1 MSNDFDED
9 LATAMMAKMAGVTL
23 TEVDR
28 NTIQQSSAGPATK
41 IDPLSFIKSV
51 QTNKQQQQQQTIED
65 ANRLAEQLYPLPHSS
80 PVQNTTSLSQQIPQ
94 TISAPPII
102 NNDDLK
108 AIRSQLERVNATL
121 TKMSGMLGKVFE
133 GLNKK

>member
-1 MSNDFDED
+1 MSNEFDED

-41 IDPLSFIKSV
+41 IDPLSFIRSV
-51 QTNKQQQQQQTIED
+51 QAGKQQQQLQTADE
-65 ANRLAEQLYPLPHSS
+65 ANRLAEQLYPLPPSEFVPS
-80 PVQNTTSLSQQIPQ
+80 PVNVPQQ
-94 TISAPPII
+94 APVPVNVPPTV
-102 NNDDLK
+102 NNEDLK
-108 AIRSQLERVNATL
+108 AIKSQLERVNATL

-133 GLNKK
+133 GLVKK